1 MERSFEAW
9 EEVQRH
15 GQDLM
20 DRVAQG
26 VTGFIQSQ
34 IVAAPPVPFHW
45 PPAPAKAPF
54 VLDEIGGRLGQAGNE
69 IGNYFNG
76 VVQQFFRQLP
86 PPFRHE
92 DDRPF
97 IDPRLVSHSSTSPS
111 PVEKKWDVANMGL
124 VVAQIGDQKVIEPEQ
139 VADLAIG
146 TVGEVA
152 EDDRDEDLEGLDSEV
167 GFSGQFKRPH
177 GTVNITATYDNRSR
191 ETETSVVARGDL
203 WRVEAS
209 RGGNIT
215 PGSDRS
221 SLLLVQLGPVL
232 FVRDSTLLLPI
243 HLSKQHLLWYGYDR
257 KNGLHSLCPAVWS
270 KHRRWLLMSMICLN
284 PLACSF
290 MDLQFP
296 NGQLT
301 YVAGEGFTSS
311 AFVPILGGLLQAQ
324 GKYPGETRISFSFR
338 NKLGTRVTPMIRLPD
353 KSFSVG
359 VDQPM
364 AWKQTGI
371 MIKPSVQLSL
381 CRTFGGS
388 NPGSRAELVHSIYS
402 LKEDIN
408 VICGFSSSTQPS
420 VFTSLAIGRSKWNGN
435 VGKSGVVISLET
447 PLNNMR
453 NPCLSVQLNGGFEF

>member
-1 MERSFEAW
+1 MFS
-9 EEVQRH
+9 
-15 GQDLM
+15 
-20 DRVAQG
+20 
-26 VTGFIQSQ
+26 TTSQ
-34 IVAAPPVPFHW
+34 PPGYHF
-45 PPAPAKAPF
+45 
-54 VLDEIGGRLGQAGNE
+54 
-69 IGNYFNG
+69 
-76 VVQQFFRQLP
+76 
-86 PPFRHE
+86 
-92 DDRPF
+92 
-97 IDPRLVSHSSTSPS
+97 
-111 PVEKKWDVANMGL
+111 
-124 VVAQIGDQKVIEPEQ
+124 
-139 VADLAIG
+139 
-146 TVGEVA
+146 
-152 EDDRDEDLEGLDSEV
+152 EV
-167 GFSGQFKRPH
+167 GLGLWTC
-177 GTVNITATYDNRSR
+177 GVCMANITATYDSRSR
-191 ETETSVVARGDL
+191 ETETSVVSRGDL
-203 WRVEAS
+203 WRVDAS

-257 KNGLHSLCPAVWS
+257 K
-270 KHRRWLLMSMICLN
+270 
-284 PLACSF
+284 SF

-311 AFVPILGGLLQAQ
+311 AFVPVLDGLLRAQ

-353 KSFSVG
+353 KSFSVK

-420 VFTSLAIGRSKWNGN
+420 VFTSLAIGRSKWNRN
-435 VGKSGVVISLET
+435 VGKSGVVISLKT
-447 PLNNMR
+447 P
-453 NPCLSVQLNGGFEF
+453 S